1 MDQENR
7 IGSAGM
13 LKSIMR
19 LMCLFAMF
27 VFVNDMAGILFGES
41 PGAEIVYDLLHLLQ
55 YASVLIFLVR
65 HKVGLRDLLTGGRKV
80 SLKFMAAALLM
91 GLFTA
96 FLGSRLDELMPGV
109 PAAESAYSLRHTVF
123 FMIFAGIM
131 APVFEETEFRGLLFQ
146 SLKGRM
152 PVYAAALLSALMFMV
167 LHTGG
172 ILISAFI
179 EGIFSALV
187 FLWTGQL
194 IYAVAIHFAGNS
206 IPVMLLGLSLFLT
219 DGAGDEAAETAAETG
234 GPWAPETIVSILL
247 PAAALLAL
255 FIYFYKRTDR
265 GKGSGPQAVYEKTDR
280 SVLPYFVFYFAVC
293 IGSTVMQF
301 LWQAAHA

>member
-91 GLFTA
+91 GLHRAFGIAAFGLILGLLMGYQINIDNNDEGFTQEKVEKIVRNA
-96 FLGSRLDELMPGV
+96 ADNVKKTVNGISREINTAVEEGKKKAEAAKAAA
-109 PAAESAYSLRHTVF
+109 PAAEPVKTETVKAETVKAEPVKDMNAEILQEMDRQLNGPDVPTIQVPLRS
-123 FMIFAGIM
+123 
-131 APVFEETEFRGLLFQ
+131 E
-146 SLKGRM
+146 S
-152 PVYAAALLSALMFMV
+152 
-167 LHTGG
+167 
-172 ILISAFI
+172 
-179 EGIFSALV
+179 
-187 FLWTGQL
+187 
-194 IYAVAIHFAGNS
+194 
-206 IPVMLLGLSLFLT
+206 T
-219 DGAGDEAAETAAETG
+219 DGNVEVVEEGNGYHTA
-234 GPWAPETIVSILL
+234 TI
-247 PAAALLAL
+247 
-255 FIYFYKRTDR
+255 
-265 GKGSGPQAVYEKTDR
+265 G
-280 SVLPYFVFYFAVC
+280 
-293 IGSTVMQF
+293 
-301 LWQAAHA
+301 